1 MHLLR
6 LLGSCRDLLRT
17 GELVIDVGA
26 DRERL
31 LAVKRGEVP
40 WQRVEEWITRLTA
53 EADAAVPG
61 SPLPPEPD
69 RAAVEDFLV
78 RTRRASALQSY
89 ADDEVAQRVIDGGLV
104 G

>member
-31 LAVKRGEVP
+31 LEVKRGEVP
-40 WQRVEEWITRLTA
+40 WDRVESWMTRLAT
-53 EADAAVPG
+53 EADTAATT
-61 SPLPPEPD
+61 SPLPHAPD
-69 RAAVEDFLV
+69 RARVEDFLV
-78 RTRRASALQSY
+78 RARRASAG
-89 ADDEVAQRVIDGGLV
+89 R
-104 G
+104 